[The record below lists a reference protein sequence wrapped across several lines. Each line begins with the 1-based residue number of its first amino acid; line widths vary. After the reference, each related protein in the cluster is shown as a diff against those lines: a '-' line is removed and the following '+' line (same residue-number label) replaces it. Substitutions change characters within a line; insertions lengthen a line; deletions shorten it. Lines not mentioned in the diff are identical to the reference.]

1 MMSRH
6 YDAIQTTS
14 RRDDCGVYSVVD
26 FGFTIE
32 FNTTRNSLE
41 QQQRSEV
48 NNTINTVGLALAPY
62 LEKKDTIAV
71 ESVINALFDGSSYSI
86 VRLIFLDDGTE
97 ILRSYPIQPNN
108 VPAWFTQ
115 LNLFEPIHDR
125 RVVTSGWMQL
135 AEVEIVSHPG
145 AAYAQLWKALIRLSI
160 AFLAILVIGMFAVA
174 FILKRSLRPL
184 QLIVNKMEQVAN
196 NQFGEPLPRPNT
208 RDLIY
213 VVDGIN
219 KMSEQVEKAFKAQ
232 AKEAQQLRERAYLDP
247 VSHLGN
253 RAYYMSQLS
262 GWLSES
268 GIGGVAILQAEFIKE
283 LYEEKGYEAGDGMV
297 RELADRLKTP
307 SPSRTSLSLVSPL
320 TSSVSS
326 CLTWMKL
333 SSKSWQRAS
342 SLVWTTLT
350 LILLVWRKPIYRL
363 AW

>member
-1 MMSRH
+1 
-6 YDAIQTTS
+6 
-14 RRDDCGVYSVVD
+14 
-26 FGFTIE
+26 
-32 FNTTRNSLE
+32 
-41 QQQRSEV
+41 
-48 NNTINTVGLALAPY
+48 
-62 LEKKDTIAV
+62 
-71 ESVINALFDGSSYSI
+71 
-86 VRLIFLDDGTE
+86 
-97 ILRSYPIQPNN
+97 
-108 VPAWFTQ
+108 
-115 LNLFEPIHDR
+115 
-125 RVVTSGWMQL
+125 
-135 AEVEIVSHPG
+135 
-145 AAYAQLWKALIRLSI
+145 
-160 AFLAILVIGMFAVA
+160 MFAVA

-184 QLIVNKMEQVAN
+184 QLIVNKFEQVAN

-208 RDLIY
+208 RDPIY

-253 RAYYMSQLS
+253 QAYYMSQLS
-262 GWLSES
+262 FWLSES
-268 GIGGVAILQAEFIKE
+268 GIGGVAILLAEFIKE
-283 LYEEKGYEAGDGMV
+283 LYEDKGYKAGDGMV

-307 SPSRTSLSLVSPL
+307 SPSRISLSLVSPL

-342 SLVWTTLT
+342 SLLWTTLT